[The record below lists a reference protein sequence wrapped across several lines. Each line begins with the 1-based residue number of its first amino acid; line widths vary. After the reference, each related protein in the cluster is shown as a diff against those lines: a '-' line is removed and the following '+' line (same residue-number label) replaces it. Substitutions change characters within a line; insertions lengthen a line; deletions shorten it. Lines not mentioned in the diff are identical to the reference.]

1 ILRQRDAGIVALDDL
16 ARGIDART
24 GTQQHLDRIA
34 ANGDRLVLDALLAQA
49 GTNVLREPLQCLIE
63 RGPDVDLIEEVHAA
77 AKIQAETH
85 RLEPDGSH
93 PRRASRRAR
102 QCDDVLAGRRLA
114 DRIARPDLR
123 IDVAETDD
131 ETILF

>member
-1 ILRQRDAGIVALDDL
+1 

-63 RGPDVDLIEEVHAA
+63 RGPDVDLIEEVHGA

-93 PRRASRRAR
+93 PRRATRRAR
-102 QCDDVLAGRRLA
+102 QCDEGLAGRLLA
-114 DRIARPDLR
+114 ERVARAVSSYA
-123 IDVAETDD
+123 VAKVVESST
-131 ETILF
+131 L

>member
-1 ILRQRDAGIVALDDL
+1 DRLGHAELIDAIAQRRQVLLDRKILPLLDALRRERRDELGRTVDLILRQRDAGIVALDDL

-85 RLEPDGSH
+85 RL
-93 PRRASRRAR
+93 
-102 QCDDVLAGRRLA
+102 
-114 DRIARPDLR
+114 
-123 IDVAETDD
+123 
-131 ETILF
+131 